1 VREQLYALSPQLR
14 GRVQVVPRNRPG
26 QPAAEPTDEE
36 ARYAAASTLTWSHAE
51 QRAAAARLA
60 HGGHN
65 MAAVEL
71 GAAFDKVRL
80 IRLHA
85 GETLVEA
92 GAVARFVYIPLGEGL
107 MIVPLGG
114 YPPFAAP
121 AWLPVGTTGVIRGA
135 QRNATIYATLDLTL
149 LVIPQ
154 AIYLHTWH
162 RPYQR
167 TELVA
172 RLEGAL

>member
-1 VREQLYALSPQLR
+1 VHL
-14 GRVQVVPRNRPG
+14 VPHNRPG
-26 QPAAEPTDEE
+26 QRAAEPTFEE
-36 ARYAAASTLTWSHAE
+36 ARYAAASTLTWSRAE
-51 QRAAAARLA
+51 RRAAAARLA
-60 HGGHN
+60 RGGHN

-71 GAAFDKVRL
+71 DAAFEQVRL

-92 GAVARFVYIPLGEGL
+92 GAAARFVYIPLDDGL
-107 MIVPLGG
+107 MIEPLGG

-121 AWLPVGTTGVIRGA
+121 AWLPVGSTGVIRGA
-135 QRNATIYATLDLTL
+135 QRNASIRATSDLTL

-154 AIYLHTWH
+154 AVYLNAWH

-167 TELVA
+167 AELIA